1 MTPRQREA
9 LELVATGHTVDE
21 CAAIMRISRS
31 SVEKLLAGV
40 KRATGARSLRH
51 AIYLACKSGV
61 IILCCYSAFDA
72 DEMRR
77 VNRSR
82 QRESIVLVEIV

>member
-21 CAAIMRISRS
+21 CAAIMCISRS
-31 SVEKLLAGV
+31 SVEKLLAGA
-40 KRATGARSLRH
+40 KRSTGARSLRH

-61 IILCCYSAFDA
+61 IVLCCYSAFDA

-77 VNRSR
+77 VNRSSR
-82 QRESIVLVEIV
+82 RDAVILVEII